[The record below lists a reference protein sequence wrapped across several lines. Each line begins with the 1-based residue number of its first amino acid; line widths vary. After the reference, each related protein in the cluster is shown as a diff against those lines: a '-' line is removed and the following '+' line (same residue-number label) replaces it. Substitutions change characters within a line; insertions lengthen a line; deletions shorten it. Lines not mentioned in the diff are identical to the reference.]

1 MGSSKKLCFL
11 AIMVFTL
18 VTFFAGSVPAKD
30 LSLNLMTPP
39 KHLRNTNVFEP
50 WVKMVDERTKGAI
63 KIKMYYSNT
72 MSPLSEMYD
81 STVSGVSDLTESY
94 TFAVPGRFSLT
105 EFLMLPEMGFKT
117 SLSCSRAM
125 WQLYNTVPEV
135 KAEYPNVKMLWLHAT
150 PGAKLMT
157 RKKAVRTLEDL
168 KGLKI
173 GVSGAT
179 MVKVAKALGFTPV
192 TIPTPDLYVAAE
204 KGVIDGFIRPSE
216 LLISRKLYEVAKYV
230 TDIDLGHDLFY
241 VIMNQKS
248 WDSQTPE
255 VQKVL
260 TDLSGTWA
268 VDFTGKAWDKFDDEA
283 EAEVKAKHGVEYIT
297 LSATEMARW
306 TKLLVPIKNEYATE
320 LEAKKLPG
328 KKVLDALNKM
338 AEKK

>member
-1 MGSSKKLCFL
+1 MGSVRRLCVL
-11 AIMVFTL
+11 AVFVLAL
-18 VTFFAGSVPAKD
+18 VSFVAGSVQAKD

-117 SLSCSRAM
+117 SISCSRAM

-157 RKKAVRTLEDL
+157 RKKAVRNLEDL

-248 WDSQTPE
+248 WDAQTPE

-260 TDLSGTWA
+260 TELSGSWA

-297 LSATEMARW
+297 LSTTEMTRW
-306 TKLLVPIKNEYATE
+306 TKLLAPIKNEYAAE

-338 AEKK
+338 AQQK

>member
-1 MGSSKKLCFL
+1 MVSMKKLWI
-11 AIMVFTL
+11 AVFAVFAL
-18 VTFFAGSVPAKD
+18 VTFFAGGLSAKE

-50 WVKMVDERTKGAI
+50 WIKMIEERTKGAI
-63 KIKMYYSNT
+63 AIKPYFSNT

-81 STVSGVSDLTESY
+81 STVSGVSDMTECY
-94 TFAVPGRFSLT
+94 TFAVPGRFPIT
-105 EFLMLPEMGFKT
+105 EFLMLPEMGFPT
-117 SLSCSRAM
+117 SISCSRAM
-125 WQLYNTVPEV
+125 WQLYNTVPEM

-157 RKKAVRTLEDL
+157 RKKAVRTLQDL

-179 MVKVAKALGFTPV
+179 MVKVAKALGFAPV

-216 LLISRKLYEVAKYV
+216 LLISRKLYEVTKYV

-248 WDSQTPE
+248 WDSLGPDA
-255 VQKVL
+255 QKVFTEL
-260 TDLSGTWA
+260 TGSWA
-268 VDFTGKAWDKFDDEA
+268 VDFTGKAWDKFDTEA
-283 EAEVKAKHGVEYIT
+283 EADVKAKHGVEYIK
-297 LSATEMARW
+297 LSNTEMAAW
-306 TKLLVPIKNEYATE
+306 KKLLAPIKNDYAAE
-320 LEAKKLPG
+320 LEGKKLPG
-328 KKVLDALNKM
+328 KKVLDMLNKM

>member
-1 MGSSKKLCFL
+1 
-11 AIMVFTL
+11 
-18 VTFFAGSVPAKD
+18 
-30 LSLNLMTPP
+30 
-39 KHLRNTNVFEP
+39 
-50 WVKMVDERTKGAI
+50 
-63 KIKMYYSNT
+63 

-81 STVSGVSDLTESY
+81 STVSGVSDLTECY

-105 EFLMLPEMGFKT
+105 EFLMLPEMGFPT
-117 SLSCSRAM
+117 SISCSRAM
-125 WQLYNTVPEV
+125 WQLYKTVPEV

-173 GVSGAT
+173 CVSGAT

-192 TIPTPDLYVAAE
+192 TIPTPDIYVAME
-204 KGVIDGFIRPSE
+204 KGTIDGFIRPSE
-216 LLISRKLYEVAKYV
+216 LLISRKLYEVTKYV
-230 TDIDLGHDLFY
+230 TDVDLGHDLFY

-260 TDLSGTWA
+260 TDLSGEWA
-268 VDFTGKAWDKFDDEA
+268 VDFTGKAWDKFDTEA

-297 LSATEMARW
+297 LSTAEMARW
-306 TKLLVPIKNEYATE
+306 KSLLVPIKNEYAAE

-328 KKVLDALNKM
+328 KKVLDVLNKM

>member
-1 MGSSKKLCFL
+1 MGSLKRLWVLAVFVLALVSFL
-11 AIMVFTL
+11 
-18 VTFFAGSVPAKD
+18 AGSVQAKD

-117 SLSCSRAM
+117 SISCSRAM

-157 RKKAVRTLEDL
+157 RKKAIRNLEDL

-248 WDSQTPE
+248 WDAQTPE

-260 TDLSGTWA
+260 TELSGSWA
-268 VDFTGKAWDKFDDEA
+268 VDFTGKAWDKFDDGA

-297 LSATEMARW
+297 LSTTEMARW
-306 TKLLVPIKNEYATE
+306 TKLLAPIKNEYAAE

-328 KKVLDALNKM
+328 RKVLDALNKM
-338 AEKK
+338 AQQK

>member
-1 MGSSKKLCFL
+1 MGSLKKLWIAL
-11 AIMVFTL
+11 LVVFAV
-18 VTFFAGSVPAKD
+18 VTFFAGSLRAKE

-50 WVKMVDERTKGAI
+50 WMQMVKERTKGAI
-63 KIKMYYSNT
+63 TIKPFYSNT

-81 STVSGVSDLTESY
+81 STVSGVSDITECY
-94 TFAVPGRFSLT
+94 TFAIPGRFSLT
-105 EFLMLPEMGFKT
+105 EFLMLPEMGFPT
-117 SLSCSRAM
+117 SISCSRAM

-157 RKKAVRTLEDL
+157 RKKAVRSLQDL

-179 MVKVAKALGFTPV
+179 MVKVAKALGFAPV

-248 WDSQTPE
+248 WDSLKPE
-255 VQKVL
+255 EQKVL
-260 TDLSGTWA
+260 TDLSGSWA
-268 VDFTGKAWDKFDDEA
+268 VDFTGKAWDKFDNEA

-297 LSATEMARW
+297 LPAAEMAQW
-306 TKLLVPIKNEYATE
+306 KKLLMPIKNEYATE

-328 KKVLDALNKM
+328 KKVLDTLNKM